1 MLAIY
6 SGVVR
11 YSLEIMDC
19 LISMN
24 ELSHDFDWI
33 IGETTDNVQVKWIPI
48 CIVGFDPAYKRIIG
62 LSSDGVWLNTFEL
75 PRSQKLSLIRKRE
88 DCYYIMAIL
97 DKKRLEIE
105 SLIKQGIAAN
115 NLPPAIYNTF
125 PIVEILKFCL
135 ANDGGHWSYR
145 AATWLTQEDF
155 DDELTNIVD
164 TIISEKQLDQ
174 KTRHYLFALM
184 KKYKNN
190 QR

>member
-1 MLAIY
+1 
-6 SGVVR
+6 
-11 YSLEIMDC
+11 MDC

-33 IGETTDNVQVKWIPI
+33 IGKTNDNVQVKWIPV
-48 CIVGFDPAYKRIIG
+48 CIVEFDPGYKRIIG

-97 DKKRLEIE
+97 DKERFEIE
-105 SLIKQGIAAN
+105 SLIKQGITAN
-115 NLPPAIYNTF
+115 NLPPSIYNTF
-125 PIVEILKFCL
+125 PFVEILKFCL
-135 ANDGGHWSYR
+135 ANYGGHWSYR

-155 DDELTNIVD
+155 DDELTNIVE
-164 TIISEKQLDQ
+164 TIIREKQLDQ